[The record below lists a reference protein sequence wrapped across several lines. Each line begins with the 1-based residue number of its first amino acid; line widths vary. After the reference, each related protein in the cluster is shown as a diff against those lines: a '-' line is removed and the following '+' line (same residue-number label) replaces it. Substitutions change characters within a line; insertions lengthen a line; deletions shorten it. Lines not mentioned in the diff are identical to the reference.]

1 MIENQ
6 KHISSELYQT
16 CTRVYC
22 GTRELPIKEQRGKK
36 YVNFQGKQ
44 VNLKDIPEKFDEEFD
59 YVFNFGFQKNPNP
72 ELNRKIIENL
82 REKTEKI
89 ENQI

>member
-1 MIENQ
+1 MLENQ
-6 KHISSELYQT
+6 KHTNSELYQT
-16 CTRVYC
+16 CTRVYN

-59 YVFNFGFQKNPNP
+59 YVFNFGFQKKPNP
-72 ELNRKIIENL
+72 ELNRKIIERL
-82 REKTEKI
+82 KLK
-89 ENQI
+89 